1 MANGAPVADAGGMHS
16 TPPRN
21 RLRIA
26 VAPTVSMRTVNVL
39 LVLAAALCVLAG
51 VAGTLAR

>member
-1 MANGAPVADAGGMHS
+1 
-16 TPPRN
+16 
-21 RLRIA
+21 
-26 VAPTVSMRTVNVL
+26 VAPSVSMRTVNVL

>member
-1 MANGAPVADAGGMHS
+1 MHS

-26 VAPTVSMRTVNVL
+26 VAPSVSMRTVNVL

-51 VAGTLAR
+51 VAGTLARSFSPAG

>member
-1 MANGAPVADAGGMHS
+1 MARGAPEADAGGMHS

-26 VAPTVSMRTVNVL
+26 VAPTITMRTVNVL
-39 LVLAAALCVLAG
+39 LAFAAALCILAG
-51 VAGTLAR
+51 IAGTIAR

>member
-1 MANGAPVADAGGMHS
+1 MVDEGGMHS

-26 VAPTVSMRTVNVL
+26 AAPTVSMRTVNVL
-39 LVLAAALCVLAG
+39 LVLAAALCILAG
-51 VAGTLAR
+51 VAGTIAR

>member
-1 MANGAPVADAGGMHS
+1 MARGAPVADAGGMHS
-16 TPPRN
+16 SPPRT

-26 VAPTVSMRTVNVL
+26 VAPTISMRTVNVL
-39 LVLAAALCVLAG
+39 LVLAGALCILAG